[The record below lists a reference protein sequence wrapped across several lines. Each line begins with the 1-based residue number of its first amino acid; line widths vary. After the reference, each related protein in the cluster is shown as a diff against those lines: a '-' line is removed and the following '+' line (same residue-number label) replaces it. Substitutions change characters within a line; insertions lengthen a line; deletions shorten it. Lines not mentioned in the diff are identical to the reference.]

1 VLDYYFNHDE
11 GQKGTRNPRKG
22 SGGLREMLDESPSME
37 FNLHF
42 GDLVDVNRTNERYRK
57 AIAIFRSVVG
67 NKFVTKG
74 ELKNLLE
81 EKVTSLD
88 FRV

>member
-1 VLDYYFNHDE
+1 M
-11 GQKGTRNPRKG
+11 K
-22 SGGLREMLDESPSME
+22 

-42 GDLVDVNRTNERYRK
+42 GDLVDVNRTNERYRR

-88 FRV
+88 FNV